1 MADSSGVSI
10 SRSIAL
16 AWAIFFGLAAP
27 VNSQSDASEKSAAE
41 IGDLFKAQTRGL
53 VIAPAANDSP
63 AAGVSE
69 AQSTAVA
76 PADGYLEIAKDIQ
89 VNVSITFDF
98 DSSALRTDQ
107 KPKLESLCDAMRSTD
122 IKLFRIVGHTDASGS
137 SAYNDQLSL
146 LRAQEVKRHLVSEC
160 GIDSD
165 RLEAVGVGERY
176 PYNAANPMG
185 DENRRVEFQALS

>member
-1 MADSSGVSI
+1 MADRNGGSFIFVM
-10 SRSIAL
+10 AL
-16 AWAIFFGLAAP
+16 AAALPFGLAAP
-27 VNSQSDASEKSAAE
+27 VHSQSDASEKSAAE

-53 VIAPAANDSP
+53 VIAPAANDSS
-63 AAGVSE
+63 AADASE
-69 AQSTAVA
+69 ANSTAVA
-76 PADGYLEIAKDIQ
+76 PADGYFEIAKDVQ

-98 DSSALRTDQ
+98 DSSALRNDQ
-107 KPKLESLCDAMRSTD
+107 KPKLASLCDAIRSSD
-122 IKLFRIVGHTDASGS
+122 INLFRIVGHTDASGS

-146 LRAQEVKRHLVSEC
+146 LRAEEVKRHLVSEC
-160 GIDSD
+160 GIEAG